1 MKTKCPYCNIDA
13 DIKSELNMSRRH
25 GGLVY
30 MEAESNGYHKCLGC
44 GKVFKYIAKE
54 IKGWQKVIA
63 TETLMPGGVHDGG

>member
-1 MKTKCPYCNIDA
+1 
-13 DIKSELNMSRRH
+13 MSRRH

-44 GKVFKYIAKE
+44 SKVFKYIAKE